1 MASLLDWFRGTSMLL
16 TRFLVAI
23 TFGLA
28 FVAPA
33 SAANGRYASVNDLK
47 IYYEIQGTGKPL
59 VLLPGGLCTID
70 VCLGKIR
77 PALSKTWKTI
87 AIEQQVH
94 GHAADIDRPLTHEQM
109 AEDTGALLQQ
119 LGIKNAD
126 FVGYSIGGVALQI
139 AIRHPELVRKL
150 VVIGTNYS
158 KDGLI
163 PGLLD
168 NFRTMKPADIPKP
181 FHDAYVKVAPHPEKW
196 PILVSK
202 VMKMGL
208 DAEGWTPDEM
218 RSVKA
223 PTLGMIAD
231 ADIVRPEHAVE
242 MFRLI
247 PHAQLAVLPL
257 SDHFAVMQRPAWITS
272 MVKAF
277 LDAPTPQT
285 K

>member
-1 MASLLDWFRGTSMLL
+1 
-16 TRFLVAI
+16 
-23 TFGLA
+23 
-28 FVAPA
+28 
-33 SAANGRYASVNDLK
+33 
-47 IYYEIQGTGKPL
+47 
-59 VLLPGGLCTID
+59 

-94 GHAADIDRPLTHEQM
+94 GHTADIDRPLTHEQM

-158 KDGLI
+158 NDGLI

-168 NFRTMKPADIPKP
+168 NFRTMKPEDIPKP

-208 DAEGWTPDEM
+208 DAKGWTPDEM

-223 PTLGMIAD
+223 PTLVMIAD